1 MSTET
6 LQPRAR
12 QLPCSRASLG
22 SHAPSPPAGERT
34 RPTGDLDLGS
44 PRCSREGQPPWRS
57 VKQALPRA
65 LSVLSLGWVRAR
77 CSPQFWLSSLPWKV
91 DDHLGGGA
99 GGGDRIF
106 GQKKKHN
113 VLEGLTF
120 RTSSTF
126 PSAIYILRIVSL
138 EISTHRQGRDP
149 MNQVAGGTES
159 RFAELS
165 KLKKKKKKISRDETS
180 RDSQQ
185 EMSKIFRQKN
195 THLRLRRK
203 INVDS
208 NAHLK
213 RWKSNVL
220 DENK

>member
-34 RPTGDLDLGS
+34 RPTGDLGS

-77 CSPQFWLSSLPWKV
+77 CSPQFWRSLPWKV

-126 PSAIYILRIVSL
+126 PSAIYMLRIVSF

-165 KLKKKKKKISRDETS
+165 KLKKKKKK
-180 RDSQQ
+180 
-185 EMSKIFRQKN
+185 N
-195 THLRLRRK
+195 PAARRNFERFPAG
-203 INVDS
+203 NVQNLS
-208 NAHLK
+208 PKKHAPPPNKENQRRFQRTLK
-213 RWKSNVL
+213 KM
-220 DENK
+220 EK

>member
-165 KLKKKKKKISRDETS
+165 KLKKSSRDETS
-180 RDSQQ
+180 RFPAGNVQNLSPKKHAPPPKKENQ
-185 EMSKIFRQKN
+185 
-195 THLRLRRK
+195 RRFQRT
-203 INVDS
+203 
-208 NAHLK
+208 LK
-213 RWKSNVL
+213 KM
-220 DENK
+220 EK

>member
-1 MSTET
+1 MFEGLSWLSRSVSTRGRKNAPDRR
-6 LQPRAR
+6 PRPR
-12 QLPCSRASLG
+12 F
-22 SHAPSPPAGERT
+22 PSVLA
-34 RPTGDLDLGS
+34 
-44 PRCSREGQPPWRS
+44 REGQPPWRS

-165 KLKKKKKKISRDETS
+165 KLKKKKKKSSSETKLREIPSRKCPKSFAKKTRTS
-180 RDSQQ
+180 
-185 EMSKIFRQKN
+185 
-195 THLRLRRK
+195 
-203 INVDS
+203 
-208 NAHLK
+208 A
-213 RWKSNVL
+213 
-220 DENK
+220 